1 MILPLFVTLVG
12 AISSHFAS
20 LPEMAGQPR
29 LWLYLM
35 LPNLPLALLAC
46 LALWRKGRMKERL
59 LPHRGDVF
67 LGVLTAVVVVIATWS
82 GRYLVMPHGSPREAW
97 LARLYLQLGD
107 PQLLETA
114 RWLPLALLLGPVLDE
129 IVWRGWIQEILSEK
143 LGPIRGLL
151 LTSGFYAVTALPTAL
166 NLADPTVGAN
176 VLCPLLAIVGGLVWG
191 YATHLS
197 GRATPAMISHATFV
211 YFSVMQFRPGL

>member
-1 MILPLFVTLVG
+1 MILPLFVTAVG
-12 AISSHFAS
+12 AISAYFAS
-20 LPEMAGQPR
+20 RPEMAGQPK
-29 LWLYLM
+29 LWLYLL

-46 LALWRKGRMKERL
+46 LSLSREGRLKQRL

-97 LARLYLQLGD
+97 LGRLYLQLGD
-107 PQLLETA
+107 PQLLESA

-129 IVWRGWIQEILSEK
+129 IVWRGWIQDSLSER
-143 LGPIRGLL
+143 LGPIRGLVM
-151 LTSGFYAVTALPTAL
+151 TSGLYAITALPTTL

-176 VLCPLLAIVGGLVWG
+176 VLGPLLAIVGGLVWG
-191 YATHLS
+191 YATQLS